1 MMDNDNNN
9 RHTHDSRIIIKRI
22 VRNEETGATEEQIF
36 GAPRPGPAARW
47 LTYLLLVPILIIMV
61 VLGIFFF
68 TAFLALFAVAAIGFG
83 FRLWWLRRKLRE
95 SMQASEAEY
104 DVIEDAEI
112 VEETKSKPN
121 NKASE
126 ANKHERQ

>member
-1 MMDNDNNN
+1 MMDNDNN
-9 RHTHDSRIIIKRI
+9 RHSHDSRIIIRR
-22 VRNEETGATEEQIF
+22 VTRNEETGATEEQIF
-36 GAPRPGPAARW
+36 RAPRPGPAARW
-47 LTYLLLVPILIIMV
+47 LTYLLLVPVLIIMV

-95 SMQASEAEY
+95 SMQTSEAEY
-104 DVIEDAEI
+104 HIVEDAEI

-126 ANKHERQ
+126 ANTHERQ

>member
-1 MMDNDNNN
+1 MMDNDNN
-9 RHTHDSRIIIKRI
+9 RHSHDSRIIIRR
-22 VRNEETGATEEQIF
+22 VTRNEETGATEEQIF
-36 GAPRPGPAARW
+36 RAPRPGPAARW
-47 LTYLLLVPILIIMV
+47 LTYLLLVPVLIIMV

-83 FRLWWLRRKLRE
+83 FRLWWLRRKLHE
-95 SMQASEAEY
+95 SMQTSEAEY
-104 DVIEDAEI
+104 HIVEDAEI

-126 ANKHERQ
+126 ANTHERQ